1 MIVKRKHRRH
11 RRHSTKN
18 KKSTLRHRQSR
29 KRSNGQ
35 SHKQTHKRKQYYMKG
50 GNYET
55 DITTRTLEGTA
66 TKPLNTIVVASPGYG
81 TMSGTAYVN
90 LMESIDRNG
99 KRIYD

>member
-1 MIVKRKHRRH
+1 MTVKSKHRRH
-11 RRHSTKN
+11 RRHSTKS

-29 KRSNGQ
+29 K
-35 SHKQTHKRKQYYMKG
+35 QTHKRKQYYMRG

-55 DITTRTLEGTA
+55 DVTTRTLEGTA

-90 LMESIDRNG
+90 LMESMDRNG